1 MRHCPSASALFV
13 ISLIRATASSAA
25 MGVVAPPQAPPFPF
39 TVEQF
44 VAEVSPP
51 SAAATASQ
59 ACAAFAQL
67 ATKAVVPGTFRA
79 AVPAVLGLVAREGEG
94 LLEAK
99 ESALA
104 SLVALLACVPGAAED
119 AAAHGAVASVLAA
132 CEAAPGGR
140 LDGNALEAFRILCT
154 VDAAATA
161 TVSDDASIGPL
172 IAFVKAR
179 AVGASPRSRDRD
191 EPKAADAL
199 AESALDLLCG
209 LAAKRRDG
217 GACRDAVVRR
227 GGVAALGR
235 ALVAARNDEVAVR
248 ALIGL
253 AMTTAHEAQR
263 EELVA
268 VPGACAALTRATRSP
283 DADVAGAAKA
293 LLQALGRDEAL
304 RPAVAAALR
313 ETQASGTAA
322 DLDSA

>member
-1 MRHCPSASALFV
+1 
-13 ISLIRATASSAA
+13 

-79 AVPAVLGLVAREGEG
+79 AVPAVLGLVAREGDG

-179 AVGASPRSRDRD
+179 AVGANPRSRDRD

-227 GGVAALGR
+227 GGVAALGG

>member
-1 MRHCPSASALFV
+1 M
-13 ISLIRATASSAA
+13 T
-25 MGVVAPPQAPPFPF
+25 
-39 TVEQF
+39 
-44 VAEVSPP
+44 
-51 SAAATASQ
+51 
-59 ACAAFAQL
+59 
-67 ATKAVVPGTFRA
+67 
-79 AVPAVLGLVAREGEG
+79 
-94 LLEAK
+94 
-99 ESALA
+99 
-104 SLVALLACVPGAAED
+104 
-119 AAAHGAVASVLAA
+119 
-132 CEAAPGGR
+132 
-140 LDGNALEAFRILCT
+140 
-154 VDAAATA
+154 ATA

-191 EPKAADAL
+191 EPKAADAAADAL

-227 GGVAALGR
+227 GGVAALGG

>member
-1 MRHCPSASALFV
+1 
-13 ISLIRATASSAA
+13 

-67 ATKAVVPGTFRA
+67 ATKVVVPGTFRA
-79 AVPAVLGLVAREGEG
+79 AVPAVLGLVAREGDG

-154 VDAAATA
+154 ADAAATA
-161 TVSDDASIGPL
+161 TVSDDAAIGPL

-179 AVGASPRSRDRD
+179 AVGANPRSRDRD
-191 EPKAADAL
+191 DAAADAL

-227 GGVAALGR
+227 GGVAALGG

-293 LLQALGRDEAL
+293 LLRALGRDEAL

>member
-1 MRHCPSASALFV
+1 
-13 ISLIRATASSAA
+13 

-44 VAEVSPP
+44 LAEVSPP
-51 SAAATASQ
+51 RAAATASQ

-67 ATKAVVPGTFRA
+67 ATKVVVPETFRA
-79 AVPAVLGLVAREGEG
+79 AVPAVLGLVAREGDG

-154 VDAAATA
+154 ADAAATA
-161 TVSDDASIGPL
+161 TVSDDAAIGPL

-179 AVGASPRSRDRD
+179 AVGANPRSRDRD
-191 EPKAADAL
+191 DAAADAL

>member
-1 MRHCPSASALFV
+1 MVRCQERCALFG
-13 ISLIRATASSAA
+13 SLIRAAASSDT
-25 MGVVAPPQAPPFPF
+25 MGVVAPPQSPPFPF

-44 VAEVSPP
+44 VAEVNAP
-51 SAAATASQ
+51 SAAATAAQ
-59 ACAAFAQL
+59 ACSAFAQL

-94 LLEAK
+94 SLEAK
-99 ESALA
+99 QSALA

-119 AAAHGAVASVLAA
+119 AVAHGAVRAILTA
-132 CEAAPGGR
+132 CEAAPGGG
-140 LDGNALEAFRILCT
+140 LDRNALEAFRILVT
-154 VDAAATA
+154 VEAAATA
-161 TVSDDASIGPL
+161 TVADDAAIGPL

-179 AVGASPRSRDRD
+179 AVGGAR
-191 EPKAADAL
+191 AGDAGGEL

-217 GACRDAVVRR
+217 GACRDAVARR
-227 GGVAALGR
+227 GGVAVLGA

-253 AMTTAHEAQR
+253 AMTVSNDAR
-263 EELVA
+263 RRELVA

-283 DADVAGAAKA
+283 DGDVAGAAKA
-293 LLQALGRDEAL
+293 LLRALGQDEAL

-313 ETQASGTAA
+313 ETAAAGTAA

>member
-1 MRHCPSASALFV
+1 
-13 ISLIRATASSAA
+13 

-67 ATKAVVPGTFRA
+67 ATKVVVPETFRA
-79 AVPAVLGLVAREGEG
+79 AVPAVLGLVAREGDG

-154 VDAAATA
+154 AT
-161 TVSDDASIGPL
+161 PL
-172 IAFVKAR
+172 GAR
-179 AVGASPRSRDRD
+179 RRCRTTRRS
-191 EPKAADAL
+191 
-199 AESALDLLCG
+199 G
-209 LAAKRRDG
+209 L
-217 GACRDAVVRR
+217 
-227 GGVAALGR
+227 
-235 ALVAARNDEVAVR
+235 
-248 ALIGL
+248 
-253 AMTTAHEAQR
+253 
-263 EELVA
+263 
-268 VPGACAALTRATRSP
+268 
-283 DADVAGAAKA
+283 
-293 LLQALGRDEAL
+293 
-304 RPAVAAALR
+304 
-313 ETQASGTAA
+313 
-322 DLDSA
+322 